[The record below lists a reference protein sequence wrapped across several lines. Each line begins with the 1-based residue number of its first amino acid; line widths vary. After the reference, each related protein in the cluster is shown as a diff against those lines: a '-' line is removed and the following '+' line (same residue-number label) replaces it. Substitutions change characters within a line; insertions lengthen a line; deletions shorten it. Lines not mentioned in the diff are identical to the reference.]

1 MTESNSNA
9 LRQERLKKLA
19 SLQQQGH
26 SPYPTKFERS
36 HGAQQLQTDFEN
48 HTETEQFQELAA
60 VTVCGR
66 ITALRRM
73 GGASFLDLR
82 DGSGRIQ
89 LYAEK
94 DTLSEQNYELLM
106 EHLDIGDF
114 LGVSGQLFR
123 TKRGELSIDIK
134 NFQFLSKSLLPL
146 PEKWHGLKDTEVRYR
161 QRYLDLISNEE
172 TREAFRTRS
181 RIVTAM
187 RTFLDGES
195 FLEVETPVLQPI
207 YGGAAAKPFVTHHNK
222 LDTDLY
228 LRISDE
234 LYLKRL
240 IVGGLERVY
249 EIGRDFRNEG
259 LSTKHNPEFTMME
272 CYQAY
277 ADYEDMMRLTEN
289 MIAFIAQEALG
300 TMEIEFQGHKIDL
313 TPPWPRK
320 TLRDAI
326 LEETGID
333 FLKHP
338 TTETLIQAIKDA
350 RLKVTTQ
357 KTWGKWVD
365 ELLSVYVEPKLI
377 SPTFLTDYPVELS
390 PFAKKHDGS
399 DTLTE
404 RFEVFAAGFELGNA
418 YSELNDPLDQ
428 RERFETEAK
437 IENQGNGEINPL
449 DEDFLTAL
457 EHGMPPTGGLGIGI
471 DRLVILLTDRPSIR
485 DVILF
490 PTLRPVKANIQNKD
504 SA

>member
-9 LRQERLKKLA
+9 LRAERLKKLE
-19 SLQQQGH
+19 SLEQQGH
-26 SPYPTKFERS
+26 APYPARYKRS
-36 HGAQQLQTDFEN
+36 HNAQQLQDDYES
-48 HTETEQFQELAA
+48 HTESEQFQSLDA
-60 VTVCGR
+60 VSVCGR

-94 DTLSEQNYELLM
+94 ETLGDQYELLI

-114 LGVSGQLFR
+114 LGAEGKLFR
-123 TKRGELSIDIK
+123 TKRGELSIDIRS
-134 NFQFLSKSLLPL
+134 FQFLSKSLLPL

-172 TREAFRTRS
+172 TREAFRTRTK
-181 RIVTAM
+181 IVTAM
-187 RTFLDGES
+187 RKFLDGQG

-207 YGGAAAKPFVTHHNK
+207 YGGAAARPFVTHHNK
-222 LDTDLY
+222 LDTELY

-240 IVGGLERVY
+240 IIGGFERVY
-249 EIGRDFRNEG
+249 EIGTDFRNEG

-277 ADYEDMMRLTEN
+277 ADYADMMELTEN
-289 MIAFIAQEALG
+289 MVAFIAQEALG
-300 TMEIEFQGHKIDL
+300 TTTIEFQGHEIDL

-320 TLRDAI
+320 TLREAI
-326 LEETGID
+326 LEQSGID
-333 FLKHP
+333 FMKHP
-338 TTETLIQAIKDA
+338 TTEEIEKAIKDA
-350 RLKVTTQ
+350 GLKVTPQ

-365 ELLSVYVEPKLI
+365 ELLSEFVEPNLI

-390 PFAKKHDGS
+390 PFAKKRVD
-399 DTLTE
+399 DPNITE
-404 RFEVFAAGFELGNA
+404 RFEVFAAGFEFGNA

-428 RERFETEAK
+428 RERFESEARMQR
-437 IENQGNGEINPL
+437 QGNEETNPI
-449 DEDFLTAL
+449 DEDYLTAM
-457 EHGMPPTGGLGIGI
+457 EHGMPPTGGLGIGV
-471 DRLVILLTDRPSIR
+471 DRLTILLTDRPSIR

-490 PTLRPVKANIQNKD
+490 PTLRPIKSGTQPADPK
-504 SA
+504 